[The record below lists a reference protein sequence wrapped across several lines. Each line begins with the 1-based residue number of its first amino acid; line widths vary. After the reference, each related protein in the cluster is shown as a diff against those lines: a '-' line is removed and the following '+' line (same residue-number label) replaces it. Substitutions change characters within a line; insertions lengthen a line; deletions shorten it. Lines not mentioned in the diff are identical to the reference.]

1 MNMSKSPIFSLMANV
16 YCRLLSADMHAKITK
31 SRKCETLLMEPV
43 RAKASPFPETRDLG
57 RG

>member
-1 MNMSKSPIFSLMANV
+1 MSKSLIFSLMANV

-43 RAKASPFPETRDLG
+43 RAKESPFPETRDLG